1 MGGRRQKRKIPSQT
15 CSGRNFIFLR
25 GLFDLDN
32 SNRGR
37 FEQQTHVPLSPE
49 PNDLS
54 PLTPAHF
61 LLGRSMQDV
70 PEANFTPLP
79 ANRLSSY
86 EFICKLKQQF
96 WERWSKE
103 YITET
108 KMEEDKNTLQVGQM
122 VLVKEPN
129 LPPLKWRL
137 GRVLSLIPGPDD
149 VPRVAVL
156 KTSIGTIKRALNRLC
171 VLPVHHYVENTIF
184 KAGGNVQETA
194 DYATVEEYADSAAA

>member
-103 YITET
+103 YISELQQRQKWKKT
-108 KMEEDKNTLQVGQM
+108 KNTLQVGTQSAT
-122 VLVKEPN
+122 VKMA
-129 LPPLKWRL
+129 L
-137 GRVLSLIPGPDD
+137 GSSPKLIPGPDD